1 MPVKGS
7 APCPTMPGPPRSRLR
22 QAPFGLTVA
31 PLQESL
37 EDFLTP
43 VAPGKH
49 RPLAPPS
56 AGSGPAPAP
65 NEAPPAAPPAA
76 ASLPPGSRPVPGSSP
91 GASLVRAPPLVSSA
105 AGPWL
110 PVPGERARCCPQGG
124 EKPRLDQLYRER
136 RLRQRLLRD
145 PTHRRRPAK
154 RRGRVGLDGGG
165 RQAAGGEPSLAGGHQ
180 ASVPG
185 SHLGVG
191 AAAQGRPCAPGA
203 GAAVDG
209 VEPWLPRRRA
219 APGLVR
225 AARRLRTG
233 HGASGALS
241 GALVLPGRA
250 GIPGGPVAWG
260 LLGQVLEAVQHRTSR
275 SVLRRD
281 IKAENV
287 LVDLAT
293 GEAELIDF
301 GCGTILQ
308 DAFHA
313 RMSGTL
319 EYSPLEWILFGCYCG
334 QPATIWSLG
343 ILLYD
348 LVCEHLP
355 FHSDEGII
363 WGQLFF
369 LL

>member
-191 AAAQGRPCAPGA
+191 AAGRLHLVPRP
-203 GAAVDG
+203 DG
-209 VEPWLPRRRA
+209 VASALSMECVLCKCCPC
-219 APGLVR
+219 G
-225 AARRLRTG
+225 
-233 HGASGALS
+233 GASPS
-241 GALVLPGRA
+241 RRMRISCRISSSPG
-250 GIPGGPVAWG
+250 
-260 LLGQVLEAVQHRTSR
+260 SR
-275 SVLRRD
+275 SPESGTCLHVLSVASRPLPDRLD
-281 IKAENV
+281 T
-287 LVDLAT
+287 VDCGGHPPVPKGT
-293 GEAELIDF
+293 GEQLGLF
-301 GCGTILQ
+301 
-308 DAFHA
+308 
-313 RMSGTL
+313 TL
-319 EYSPLEWILFGCYCG
+319 TWRSSW
-334 QPATIWSLG
+334 QT
-343 ILLYD
+343 
-348 LVCEHLP
+348 LVEEKEAD
-355 FHSDEGII
+355 SWQG
-363 WGQLFF
+363 
-369 LL
+369 